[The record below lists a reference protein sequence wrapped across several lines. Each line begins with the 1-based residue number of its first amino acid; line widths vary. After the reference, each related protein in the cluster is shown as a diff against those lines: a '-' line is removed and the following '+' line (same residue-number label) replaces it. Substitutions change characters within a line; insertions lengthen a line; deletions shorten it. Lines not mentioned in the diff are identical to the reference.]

1 MLLSPDIRARVD
13 HLELLARGVVEGA
26 LAGRHKSP
34 RHGFAVEFAQHRE
47 YAPGDDIRHIDW
59 KVFARTERYHLKQYE
74 QETNLVAWLI
84 VDASESMRVGTRGTT
99 KSEAA
104 TILAGAIA
112 HLATGQGDSCG
123 LVAFADKL
131 RVRLRPSGQSSQV
144 RDILRALTESEPAG
158 VADAGAVLRE
168 VTGSLGRR
176 GVVFYISDC
185 LDELDGLV
193 AGIKTLKTQKHD
205 VAIIQV
211 LDPAEIDF
219 HFTQPTLFRGLEGLA
234 EVTTD
239 PPAVRAEYL
248 KNFQAHQAELA
259 VACRSLG
266 VDLTTVRADGDLGAV
281 LAGLIRAR
289 G

>member
-1 MLLSPDIRARVD
+1 MLIAPDILARVD
-13 HLELLARGVVEGA
+13 RLELLARGVVEGA

-74 QETNLVAWLI
+74 QETNLVAWLV
-84 VDASESMRVGTRGTT
+84 VDVSESMRVGTRGVT
-99 KSEAA
+99 KADAA
-104 TILAGAIA
+104 AVLAGALA

-123 LVAFADKL
+123 LVAFAE
-131 RVRLRPSGQSSQV
+131 RIRNRLRPSGQSGQV
-144 RDILRALTESEPAG
+144 RDTLRVLAESGSEG

-168 VTGSLGRR
+168 ATGSLGRR
-176 GVVFYISDC
+176 GVVFLISDC
-185 LDELDGLV
+185 LDEIDGLV
-193 AGIKTLKTQKHD
+193 AGLKTLKTQKHD
-205 VAIIQV
+205 VAILQV

-219 HFTQPTLFRGLEGLA
+219 TFTQPTLFRGLEGLA

-259 VACRSLG
+259 AACRSLG
-266 VDLTTVRADGDLGAV
+266 VDLTTVRCDGDLGAAI
-281 LAGLIRAR
+281 AGLIRAR